1 MANRISGGS
10 ALFLSCLGFLLLIHS
25 CFGQIADLGGSVQ
38 RQQRHPLRF
47 RSECRLENLHVLE
60 PSRRIEAE
68 AGYTELW
75 DEKEEAL
82 TCAGSA
88 FTRHVIRRNGL
99 FLPSYSNSAE
109 LMYVVQGRG
118 LYGVTMPGC
127 PETYQSDESQFR
139 GRQGTS
145 EREGVKRFFG
155 DRHQKVREIR
165 EGDIVAQIPGTAF
178 WIHNKGQSDLVLI
191 SVIYTSNEQNQL
203 DQNIRKFF
211 LAGNPQEGSQGGRR
225 HRTRGSQQETKYG
238 NVFQGFDDEL
248 LQETFDV
255 ESDLA
260 RKVKGEDDRRGHIV
274 EVREELQ
281 IVHPMIEQ
289 GEGWEERERERE
301 REREMERGSSR
312 RRGSSSSQRQNG
324 AEETLCTMRLRENID
339 NPERA
344 DYYNPRAGRITTLNS
359 FSLPILSFLQLSA
372 EKGILYK
379 DAVVAPSYY
388 MNSHAVIYV
397 LRGNARVQIAGDN
410 GQSVFDGKLQ
420 ENQVLVVPQNFA
432 VIKKAGSEGFEWV
445 AFRTSDNAM
454 KNNLAGRL
462 SVIRGLPEDVLVNS
476 YGISRDD
483 ARKLKYNREELTV
496 FSPASRSARGL
507 RRDDAAN

>member
-1 MANRISGGS
+1 MGS
-10 ALFLSCLGFLLLIHS
+10 
-25 CFGQIADLGGSVQ
+25 Q
-38 RQQRHPLRF
+38 
-47 RSECRLENLHVLE
+47 CRLENLRVLE
-60 PSRRIEAE
+60 PSRRIEDE

-75 DEKEEAL
+75 DENEEAL
-82 TCAGSA
+82 TCAGLA

-109 LMYVVQGRG
+109 LMYVVQVSLNFLHEIACGITLYAQVEG

-165 EGDIVAQIPGTAF
+165 EGDIIAQIPDTAF

-191 SVIYTSNEQNQL
+191 SIIYTINEQNQL
-203 DQNIRKFF
+203 DQNIRVS
-211 LAGNPQEGSQGGRR
+211 GNRQEGSQGGRR
-225 HRTRGSQQETKYG
+225 HWTRGSQQETKYG
-238 NVFQGFDDEL
+238 NVVQGFDDEL
-248 LQETFDV
+248 LQETSDF

-260 RKVKGEDDRRGHIV
+260 RKEKGEDDKRGHTV

-281 IVHPMIEQ
+281 IVHPIIEE
-289 GEGWEERERERE
+289 GEGWEERERERG
-301 REREMERGSSR
+301 REMERGSSS
-312 RRGSSSSQRQNG
+312 RRGSSSQRQNG
-324 AEETLCTMRLRENID
+324 AEETLCSMRLRENID

-344 DYYNPRAGRITTLNS
+344 DYYNPRAGRITALNS

-372 EKGILYK
+372 EKGVLYK
-379 DAVVAPSYY
+379 DAVVAPRYY
-388 MNSHAVIYV
+388 MNSHTLIYV

-420 ENQVLVVPQNFA
+420 ENQVLVVP
-432 VIKKAGSEGFEWV
+432 
-445 AFRTSDNAM
+445 TSDNAI